1 MKRISISAI
10 AVLMIAAAVTEA
22 RPIYGFSFGY
32 NSNRNRTRWSIY
44 KHGLISGYAYYSP
57 YAAGSGH
64 SGIVPGN
71 YRYSPYAF
79 GRNSTGLVA
88 DPWGSSYTDSCIL
101 YKDAGRYRTAQVRR
115 TYQPSGTCSHLL
127 SSPARTPRRYRQTAQ
142 ATRVRRSA
150 PATARQETNAG
161 RAKDGKQIIAR
172 YLKGRNIDYRITR
185 VLSIE
190 GKTISVDF
198 LLNDGTVILKYWN
211 PTEILTLE
219 KQQGHRRKFY
229 ERYLE
234 SAKGICAEHLRAGGK
249 VFQIISADSDEILAR
264 LPLCPDLNGDEKVYA
279 LAQNEGAAA
288 IKTVPRP

>member
-10 AVLMIAAAVTEA
+10 AALMVVTAVTEA
-22 RPIYGFSFGY
+22 RPIYGFGFGY

-79 GRNSTGLVA
+79 GRNRTGLVA
-88 DPWGSSYTDSCIL
+88 DPWGSSYSDSCIL
-101 YKDAGRYRTAQVRR
+101 YNDSGRYRSARVYR
-115 TYQPSGTCSHLL
+115 TYQPSSTCSHLH
-127 SSPARTPRRYRQTAQ
+127 SSPIQTPRRYRQTAQ
-142 ATRVRRSA
+142 AGRERKRELA
-150 PATARQETNAG
+150 RARQEKNAG

-172 YLKGRNIDYRITR
+172 YLKGRNIDFRMTR
-185 VLSIE
+185 SLSIE

-198 LLNDGTVILKYWN
+198 LLNDGTMILKYWN
-211 PTEILTLE
+211 PTEILALE
-219 KQQGHRRKFY
+219 KQQGHRKKFY

-234 SAKGICAEHLRAGGK
+234 
-249 VFQIISADSDEILAR
+249 
-264 LPLCPDLNGDEKVYA
+264 
-279 LAQNEGAAA
+279 
-288 IKTVPRP
+288 